1 MLNFQCNI
9 SDCCNGLSLWEHIT
23 RQVLSL
29 IHHPWIEHGPLNGH
43 TVFCKDIEYIL
54 IQSAN
59 YTKQRSS
66 WQANRSSGSWDFS
79 FYGTWW
85 YINVFTGAHHLSTT
99 WATWIHS
106 TASQPV
112 SIHFS
117 LLSHLD
123 MPDGL
128 FPSVFQTRMFHAFL
142 FTFMHA
148 TCPTHLTFLY
158 LIIVI
163 MSG

>member
-9 SDCCNGLSLWEHIT
+9 SDCCNWLSLWDHIT

-29 IHHPWIEHGPLNGH
+29 IYHPWIEHGPLNGH
-43 TVFCKDIEYIL
+43 TVFLRILYYIL

-59 YTKQRSS
+59 YTQQGSS
-66 WQANRSSGSWDFS
+66 WQANRSSGGWDFS

-85 YINVFTGAHHLSTT
+85 FINVFTGAHNLST
-99 WATWIHS
+99 WIYS
-106 TASQPV
+106 KASQPV

-123 MPDGL
+123 IPDGL
-128 FPSVFQTRMFHAFL
+128 FPWVFQTRMFHAFL

-148 TCPTHLTFLY
+148 TYPTHLTLFY

>member
-1 MLNFQCNI
+1 MYLTVAMGYPYETTQQGKSYLLYTIFGLNMVHWMAIQYFVRI
-9 SDCCNGLSLWEHIT
+9 
-23 RQVLSL
+23 
-29 IHHPWIEHGPLNGH
+29 LN
-43 TVFCKDIEYIL
+43 YIL

-59 YTKQRSS
+59 YTEQVSS
-66 WQANRSSGSWDFS
+66 WQTNRSSGSWDFS

-85 YINVFTGAHHLSTT
+85 FINVFTGTHHLS
-99 WATWIHS
+99 TWIHS

-123 MPDGL
+123 ILDGL
-128 FPSVFQTRMFHAFL
+128 FPWVFQTRMFHAFL

-148 TCPTHLTFLY
+148 TCPTHLTLFY

>member
-1 MLNFQCNI
+1 MGSPHENTQQGKSYLLNTI
-9 SDCCNGLSLWEHIT
+9 LGLNVVHWMAIQYFV
-23 RQVLSL
+23 R
-29 IHHPWIEHGPLNGH
+29 ILN
-43 TVFCKDIEYIL
+43 YIL

-59 YTKQRSS
+59 YTEQSSS

-79 FYGTWW
+79 FYGTWRF
-85 YINVFTGAHHLSTT
+85 INVFTAAHHLSTS

-106 TASQPV
+106 TASLPV

-123 MPDGL
+123 ILDGL
-128 FPSVFQTRMFHAFL
+128 FPWVFQNRMFHAFL

-148 TCPTHLTFLY
+148 TCPTYLILLY